1 MLNFTELLSQFQQ
14 AQDWQARYRLLI
26 QLSRQLPVP
35 SESELAQWQEIV
47 GCESRLWFVQHS
59 PRRFGAYSEARLMQG
74 ILAVLLSYLHTLTD
88 DALAEVEI
96 LPLLEQLQIKNQLSH
111 TRLQGLLHIQS
122 LVRLA
127 AKNRS
132 I

>member
-1 MLNFTELLSQFQQ
+1 MLNFSELLTQFQQ

-35 SESELAQWQEIV
+35 SESELAQWHEIV

-59 PRRFGAYSEARLMQG
+59 PHRFGAYSEARVMQG
-74 ILAVLLSYLHTLTD
+74 ILVVLLSYLHTLTD
-88 DALAEVEI
+88 EALAEVEFI
-96 LPLLEQLQIKNQLSH
+96 PLLEQLYIKTPLSH

-122 LVRLA
+122 LVRQM
-127 AKNRS
+127 AKNGA